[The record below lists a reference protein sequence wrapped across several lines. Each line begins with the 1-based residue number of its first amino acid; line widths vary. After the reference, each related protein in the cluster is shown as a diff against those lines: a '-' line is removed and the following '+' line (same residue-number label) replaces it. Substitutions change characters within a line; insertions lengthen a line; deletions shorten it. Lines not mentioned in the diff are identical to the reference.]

1 MLLPPSDDSTPG
13 CQSRFH
19 ATKVMPC
26 LDLGLAGFR
35 MEPELVDEGLVVGGT
50 SLHRWDGQF
59 RVLCS
64 NNPLFKT
71 LHWVGL
77 GDGLIGV
84 AFTAHAGRTD
94 CKSTLPTEMRKHW
107 VCMVHPRAWE
117 TETETEDAGSKWVL
131 VAGLAKPASSRFSA
145 RPCLNMRVRQQVIKE
160 DA

>member
-1 MLLPPSDDSTPG
+1 MKDSCWEVLLYTGGMANSEFSALIILYLKL
-13 CQSRFH
+13 F
-19 ATKVMPC
+19 
-26 LDLGLAGFR
+26 
-35 MEPELVDEGLVVGGT
+35 VG
-50 SLHRWDGQF
+50 
-59 RVLCS
+59 
-64 NNPLFKT
+64 
-71 LHWVGL
+71 WVW

-84 AFTAHAGRTD
+84 AFTAHAGRTE
-94 CKSTLPTEMRKHW
+94 CKSTLPTEMHKHW